1 MKMPVLVT
9 ARFVLLLVVSSG
21 AQEVAPTPGGE
32 QPQVQARLEQA
43 GAPIP
48 QMANAWT
55 WKSFDVEH
63 RDWIRRRVVEP
74 ALAVLPPGPGRT
86 AAAGFLPDATAWWF
100 QADDRKLDP
109 GGLLLRGQA
118 AQAAGAVDP
127 LTRFLVSWL
136 GHKVD
141 HDWRR
146 VVNSNKTTLDELAD
160 VPAAGRLVAL
170 NLNRIY
176 AQAMMGDKQKQMYEA
191 AARFTGAALA
201 AGLYDGDDARFLPL
215 QVQLDE
221 AQAYRNRPDLLEPVL
236 AGAKLPEWARCAL
249 LGLVE
254 SGYAHTNLHLLP
266 NGEFTAELA
275 SNSLRHAEAAA
286 RLLQR
291 SWELEPRSPV
301 AATEMIGIVNKLGG
315 DEAGQ
320 MRLWFDRAVSAHF
333 DYMRA
338 YQKYCWNLPAR
349 ETANQPVLL
358 RFATACRETR
368 RYETQVPVFYFEI
381 INAICSHLE
390 NWRDLYNNPAFIRE
404 VMDLNRSL
412 LTEPSRASE
421 IPARLSF
428 VVLDAWLCGEMPE
441 ARAAL
446 ERLDWQLDPAI
457 DPKLRLYKV
466 DREAMLA
473 DIILYEHPLES
484 NLILAVDA
492 AQAGRV
498 DEARKWLLQALAT
511 QPEKPVRQL
520 IERRLQALRMD
531 EKLESGSWVSITPHG
546 ELKGWSIRTGSWSA
560 APEGGLVNQ
569 GDDRD
574 AMILLDRDP
583 GTRYEVRGKFRVH
596 ARSRCCEGGSVMVG
610 FRDEVGNAEGAQWAT
625 CEFVRRGRG
634 PCLASV
640 HPAFVQGDPRYPR
653 KRPELREENTFLVR
667 VVDGRI
673 TYTVNDLLVRENE
686 QLPVVNFLTPGTRIG
701 FGARRFCKE
710 NTTTFYDLEM
720 RSLADEAVP
729 VAAASP

>member
-1 MKMPVLVT
+1 MPLIAAVL
-9 ARFVLLLVVSSG
+9 FLLLQVMSSR
-21 AQEVAPTPGGE
+21 AQEVEPTDIGE
-32 QPQVQARLEQA
+32 EAHVQARLETA

-55 WKSFDVEH
+55 WKSFGVEH
-63 RDWIRRRVVEP
+63 RDWIRRRIVEP
-74 ALAVLPPGPGRT
+74 AVSVLPLGPGRT
-86 AAAGFLPDATAWWF
+86 AAADFLPDATAWWF
-100 QADDRKLDP
+100 QADDRKLDANA
-109 GGLLLRGQA
+109 LLLRGQA
-118 AQAAGAVDP
+118 AQTAGAVDP

-136 GHKVD
+136 GHTAD

-146 VVNSNKTTLDELAD
+146 VVNSNKTTLAELSHM
-160 VPAAGRLVAL
+160 PAAGRMVAL

-176 AQAMMGDKQKQMYEA
+176 AQAMMGDKQKEMYEA
-191 AARFTGAALA
+191 AARFTEAALE
-201 AGLYDGDDARFLPL
+201 AGLYDGEDARFLPL
-215 QVQLDE
+215 HVQLDE
-221 AQAYRNRPDLLEPVL
+221 SQAYRNRPDLLEPVL
-236 AGAKLPEWARCAL
+236 VGAKLPEWARCAL

-275 SNSLRHAEAAA
+275 SNSLRHAESAA

-301 AATEMIGIVNKLGG
+301 AATEMIGIVFKLGG
-315 DEAGQ
+315 AEGGQ

-333 DYMRA
+333 DYLRA
-338 YQKYCWNLPAR
+338 YQKYTWCLPAR
-349 ETANQPVLL
+349 DPENHPVLL
-358 RFATACRETR
+358 RFAAACRETR

-404 VMDLNRSL
+404 VMELNRSL
-412 LTEPSRASE
+412 LTEPSRARE

-428 VVLDAWLCGEMPE
+428 VVLDAWLCGEMLE

-446 ERLDWQLDPAI
+446 ARLGWQLHPAI
-457 DPKLRLYKV
+457 EPKLRLYKV
-466 DREAMLA
+466 DREALLA
-473 DIILYEHPLES
+473 DIILYEHPLEP
-484 NLILAVDA
+484 NLILAADA

-498 DEARKWLLQALAT
+498 DEARKLLLQALAT
-511 QPEKPVRQL
+511 QPEHPVLQL
-520 IERRLQALRMD
+520 VERRLQALRID
-531 EKLESGSWVSITPHG
+531 EKLESRSWVSITPHG

-560 APEGGLVNQ
+560 SPAGGLVNQ

-574 AMILLDRDP
+574 AIILLDRDP

-596 ARSRCCEGGSVMVG
+596 AQSRCCEGGSVIVG

-653 KRPELREENTFLVR
+653 KRPELREENTFHVR

-673 TYTVNDLLVRENE
+673 TYMVNDLLVRENE
-686 QLPVVNFLTPGTRIG
+686 QLPVVDFITPGTRVG

-710 NTTTFYDLEM
+710 NTTMFYDLEM
-720 RSLADEAVP
+720 RSLADEANSVSSVTP
-729 VAAASP
+729 